1 MDTYFVSTN
10 ELLGARVLADSPAE
24 AAEKG
29 AANAGLTPGTHVF
42 VRWAV
47 VRSAARP
54 HDWVSA
60 NVAEFNTRWGG
71 IEAPGAPAVAVEE
84 APAATVAAPAEAE
97 VAPEAEAP
105 AAEAPAAEA
114 ASEDAPAAEA
124 PAADGAAEAAPEAAA
139 APAPSG
145 KKGKKGQPAAE

>member
-71 IEAPGAPAVAVEE
+71 IEAPGAPAAVEE
-84 APAATVAAPAEAE
+84 APAATVAAPVEAE
-97 VAPEAEAP
+97 VAPEAPAAEPAVDAEAAVEEAP

-114 ASEDAPAAEA
+114 AA
-124 PAADGAAEAAPEAAA
+124 EAAA

>member
-71 IEAPGAPAVAVEE
+71 IEAPGAPAAVEE

-105 AAEAPAAEA
+105 AEEPAVEA

-124 PAADGAAEAAPEAAA
+124 PAAEAAPEAAA

>member
-54 HDWVSA
+54 NDWVSA
-60 NVAEFNTRWGG
+60 NVAEFDTRWGG
-71 IEAPGAPAVAVEE
+71 ID
-84 APAATVAAPAEAE
+84 APAAPTAAPEAAPAE
-97 VAPEAEAP
+97 VTP
-105 AAEAPAAEA
+105 AEAPAAEA
-114 ASEDAPAAEA
+114 APAEEPAAAEPSAEVAADAPAEVAADAPAEVAAEA
-124 PAADGAAEAAPEAAA
+124 PAA
-139 APAPSG
+139 PAPTG

>member
-71 IEAPGAPAVAVEE
+71 IEAPGAPAAVEE

-114 ASEDAPAAEA
+114 AGEDAPAAEA

>member
-71 IEAPGAPAVAVEE
+71 IETPDAPAVEE
-84 APAATVAAPAEAE
+84 APAAAVAAPVEEEVAAEAP
-97 VAPEAEAP
+97 AAEAAVDAEAAVEEAP

-114 ASEDAPAAEA
+114 VV
-124 PAADGAAEAAPEAAA
+124 EAAA

>member
-71 IEAPGAPAVAVEE
+71 IEAPGAPAAAEE

-105 AAEAPAAEA
+105 AEEPAVEA

-124 PAADGAAEAAPEAAA
+124 PAAEAAPEAAA

>member
-47 VRSAARP
+47 VRSVARP

-71 IEAPGAPAVAVEE
+71 IEAPGAPAAAVEE
-84 APAATVAAPAEAE
+84 APAATVAAPVEEE
-97 VAPEAEAP
+97 VAPAAEEPVASDAEAP
-105 AAEAPAAEA
+105 AAEVTSEEAPAAEA
-114 ASEDAPAAEA
+114 AP
-124 PAADGAAEAAPEAAA
+124 EAAPEAAA

-145 KKGKKGQPAAE
+145 KKGKKGQPVAE

>member
-71 IEAPGAPAVAVEE
+71 IETPDAPAVAVEE
-84 APAATVAAPAEAE
+84 APAATVAAPVEEEVAAEAP
-97 VAPEAEAP
+97 AAEAAVDAEAAVEEAP

-114 ASEDAPAAEA
+114 AA
-124 PAADGAAEAAPEAAA
+124 EAAA

>member
-71 IEAPGAPAVAVEE
+71 IETPDAPAVAVEE
-84 APAATVAAPAEAE
+84 APAATVAAPVEEEVAAEAPAAE
-97 VAPEAEAP
+97 PAVDAEAAVEEAP
-105 AAEAPAAEA
+105 AAEAPAAE
-114 ASEDAPAAEA
+114 PVV
-124 PAADGAAEAAPEAAA
+124 EAAA

>member
-29 AANAGLTPGTHVF
+29 AANAGLIPGTHVF
-42 VRWAV
+42 VRWSV

-71 IEAPGAPAVAVEE
+71 IEAPDAPAVEE
-84 APAATVAAPAEAE
+84 APAATVAAPVEAE
-97 VAPEAEAP
+97 VAPAAEEP
-105 AAEAPAAEA
+105 AAEVAADA
-114 ASEDAPAAEA
+114 AVEDAPAAEA
-124 PAADGAAEAAPEAAA
+124 APEAAVEAAPEAAA

>member
-71 IEAPGAPAVAVEE
+71 IEAPGAPAAVEE
-84 APAATVAAPAEAE
+84 APGATVAAPVEAE
-97 VAPEAEAP
+97 V
-105 AAEAPAAEA
+105 AAEAPAADAPA
-114 ASEDAPAAEA
+114 AEPAGEDAPAADA